1 MNDLKK
7 YLEDYFADWDLSEEE
22 QKAVSE
28 VCEKTSDSLAGF
40 YDIMKKM
47 IESTEYREE
56 MIDIVDKTISE
67 KEDDD
72 KTDT

>member
-7 YLEDYFADWDLSEEE
+7 YLEDYFADWDLSEDER
-22 QKAVSE
+22 KSVSE
-28 VCEKTSDSLAGF
+28 ICEKTSENLSGF

-47 IESTEYREE
+47 IENTEYREE

-67 KEDDD
+67 KKDDD